1 MVVVKPWPSEGS
13 VRQIGRRLVVN
24 IDSRQSRTNRIFA
37 LAHEAGH
44 VLLGHY
50 QSSED
55 GVWFMRE
62 PKDPG
67 DDLEAEADFF
77 AMFVCRS
84 RCMPAEWIIGGQL
97 DLLRSNGP

>member
-1 MVVVKPWPSEGS
+1 MRPWPSEGS

-24 IDSRQSRTNRIFA
+24 IDSRLSKSDRVFA

-50 QSSED
+50 QLDEE

-67 DDLEAEADFF
+67 DDFEVEADFF

-84 RCMPAEWIIGGQL
+84 RKMPAEWIIGGQL
-97 DLLRSNGP
+97 DLLRPNGP